1 MIDDQPVDP
10 VILVHEVMYAAAR
23 ARNVSPYRDELVRL
37 VETHGLLGSY
47 NLLTRLNI
55 LPSDEAMRGRL
66 EKVIDE
72 KLVAI
77 DGQLADETKSEFDK
91 GLLKLEK
98 AQIYAAACM
107 PEQALE
113 VVADLTK
120 GIVSD
125 DMLFSLRFSLL
136 RCFFALNDWDSY
148 RAQLELCGRDLESA
162 NYENR
167 ANFKLYEA
175 VAHIVDCTG
184 LDDHL
189 TLEKLATNLKDI
201 VPVYSAEAFIP
212 YPAFVVLAYIL
223 NLVAL
228 PRKDFLH
235 FLTSSTDALSVVS
248 DIPPLM
254 TAIGCVRD
262 CNYSSMNTALLALD
276 EYCRTRYLL
285 NKIRATVCRSFRRIV
300 IRQFL
305 TSYMNANI
313 SSMAT
318 TFQISERAMLSELEA
333 MILHGALDYKI
344 DLCAGVLSDSPV
356 DGYSAACADFIQA
369 ATKYLKTLESA
380 RKSLLTT

>member
-1 MIDDQPVDP
+1 MSSDQPVDP
-10 VILVHEVMYAAAR
+10 VILVHEVMYAAAC
-23 ARNVSPYRDELVRL
+23 ARDVGPYQGELVRL

-47 NLLTRLNI
+47 DFLTRLNI
-55 LPSDEAMRGRL
+55 LPSDESLRARL
-66 EKVIDE
+66 ERTLDD
-72 KLVAI
+72 KLMAI

-98 AQIYAAACM
+98 AHVYAAACI
-107 PEQALE
+107 PEKALE
-113 VVADLTK
+113 VIADLTK
-120 GIVSD
+120 GTVSD
-125 DMLFSLRFSLL
+125 DMLFSLRFALL
-136 RCFFALNDWDSY
+136 RCFFALNDWKSY
-148 RAQLELCGRDLESA
+148 GEQLEQCERDLETA

-184 LDDHL
+184 LDDRL
-189 TLEKLATNLKDI
+189 ILEKLAANLRDI
-201 VPVYSAEAFIP
+201 VPVYSAEVFIS
-212 YPAFVVLAYIL
+212 YPAFVALAYIL

-235 FLTSSTDALSVVS
+235 FLTSSTDALAVVS
-248 DIPPLM
+248 DILPLM

-262 CNYSSMNTALLALD
+262 CNYGSMNTALLALD
-276 EYCRTRYLL
+276 EYCRRCYLL

-318 TFQISERAMLSELEA
+318 TFQISEGAMLTELEA

-344 DLCAGVLSDSPV
+344 DLCAGVLSDSPI